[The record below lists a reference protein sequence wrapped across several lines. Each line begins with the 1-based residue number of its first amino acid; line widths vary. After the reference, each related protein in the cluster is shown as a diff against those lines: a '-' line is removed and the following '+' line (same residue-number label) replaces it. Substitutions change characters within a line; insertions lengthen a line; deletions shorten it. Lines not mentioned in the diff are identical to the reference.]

1 MPEVVEPEWL
11 YLQGLQS
18 AFVPARDLIGI
29 KVDQTPGWRQDVYDA
44 LRTFHRPIATFIFG
58 DGFDYPVIAARRSVP
73 KAARQEARSI
83 SGSRSL

>member
-1 MPEVVEPEWL
+1 MEPELL

-44 LRTFHRPIATFIFG
+44 LRKFHRPIATFIFG
-58 DGFDYPVIAARRSVP
+58 DGFDYPVIAAGVHHCLMDAN
-73 KAARQEARSI
+73 KTAYHI
-83 SGSRSL
+83 IGSQGADL